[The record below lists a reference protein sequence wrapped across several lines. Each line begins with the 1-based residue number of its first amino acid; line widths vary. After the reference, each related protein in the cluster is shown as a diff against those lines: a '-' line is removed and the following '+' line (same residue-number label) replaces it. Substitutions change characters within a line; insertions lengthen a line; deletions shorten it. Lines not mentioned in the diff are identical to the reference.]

1 MLSLAERMQHE
12 VVPAVPV
19 PYDSNGRM
27 NAIATRRYARWM
39 AQQPVGG
46 VAVWAH
52 TGRGLL
58 LSDAERRQTLA
69 LWREQMDETPIIC
82 GVGAPSAAELPDDPA
97 ARTDRVTD
105 LSVELAVAAKEGGA
119 SAVLVYPPT
128 ALRDLSDRDRRAVAV
143 HTAVAGV
150 GLPVIAFYLYEAA
163 GGFSYS
169 LDAVDELLDLAG
181 VIGIKVATLDSVMTY
196 QDVAARVR
204 GHEGALL
211 ISGEDR
217 FLGYSLMLGADAVLI
232 GMAAACTD
240 VSSALLDAWYSRDLP
255 RFTALSA
262 ALDEFARVTFAQPM
276 DCYIQRMLWALEA
289 DGVIPEGATDPFGP
303 AAAGLEQAAVQRAVQ
318 ALRRK

>member
-1 MLSLAERMQHE
+1 VWSWLWPRRRE
-12 VVPAVPV
+12 
-19 PYDSNGRM
+19 GRRPCWSIRQPRC
-27 NAIATRRYARWM
+27 AICLIATD
-39 AQQPVGG
+39 
-46 VAVWAH
+46 
-52 TGRGLL
+52 GLSRSTL
-58 LSDAERRQTLA
+58 QWPASGYRLS
-69 LWREQMDETPIIC
+69 
-82 GVGAPSAAELPDDPA
+82 
-97 ARTDRVTD
+97 
-105 LSVELAVAAKEGGA
+105 
-119 SAVLVYPPT
+119 
-128 ALRDLSDRDRRAVAV
+128 
-143 HTAVAGV
+143 
-150 GLPVIAFYLYEAA
+150 FYLYEAA

>member
-1 MLSLAERMQHE
+1 MFSLAERLQHE

-19 PYDSNGRM
+19 LYDSNGRM

-119 SAVLVYPPT
+119 SAVLVYPP
-128 ALRDLSDRDRRAVAV
+128 AAVRDLSDRDRRAVAV